1 MGGFA
6 STIVRN
12 IEDEYSF
19 DHKYKN
25 RVNIKP
31 LTEGYGNGDRDHSYS
46 SLIDTPQQI
55 HFSSPS
61 SSIYKSRPH
70 HSPLVNHQSS
80 PSRFHN
86 NNIQDIHHNMDQY
99 HLPPLN
105 SKPDLTHRTIQSP
118 VDNNLFALFRQKRN
132 SLPALNAHRRS
143 ASPAPST
150 TLSKAQSMRE
160 KRSHSICGP
169 VPDIV
174 VERVHFI
181 PNERR
186 RQDGNFLTVP
196 ERH

>member
-31 LTEGYGNGDRDHSYS
+31 LAEGNNGGDHSYS
-46 SLIDTPQQI
+46 NLIDTPQPTNTLHI
-55 HFSSPS
+55 S
-61 SSIYKSRPH
+61 SSIHKPRPH
-70 HSPLVNHQSS
+70 HSPLVNQLS
-80 PSRFHN
+80 PTRGSLN
-86 NNIQDIHHNMDQY
+86 NTQDIHHNMDQY
-99 HLPPLN
+99 HLPPLA
-105 SKPDLTHRTIQSP
+105 SKPDLTHRTIRSP

-143 ASPAPST
+143 ESPAPT
-150 TLSKAQSMRE
+150 RTLSKAQSMRE
-160 KRSHSICGP
+160 KRSQSICGP
-169 VPDIV
+169 IPDIV
-174 VERVHFI
+174 VERVNFE

-186 RQDGNFLTVP
+186 RQQDYNFLSVP
-196 ERH
+196 ER